1 MNIGITGA
9 SGHVGAN
16 LIRLLQPTGHNIKV
30 LSHKDTRALQVSGM
44 EIVKGDVLKRETL
57 TTFCTNLD
65 VVFHLAAHISIG
77 GNNYDT
83 VYAINVD
90 GTKNVME
97 AAKQAGVKRFIHFSS
112 IHALEHYPFDFPMDE
127 TRPLALN
134 APLAYERTKAI
145 AESLVLEQNN
155 KDFETVVLNPT
166 AIIGPNDFKPSF
178 LGRTLIMMY
187 KGQLPGLVPGGY
199 NWVDVRDVA
208 AAAISAIDKGKPGEH
223 YILSGEWQS
232 IKFLAS
238 LVAEIKGRKMK
249 LPVLPLRLARAGI
262 PFFTLWS
269 RITGNPPLYTSESL
283 SILQNGNRNIS
294 HNKATAELGF
304 NPRPLKESLNDT
316 ISWFR
321 KMSYI

>member
-16 LIRLLQPTGHNIKV
+16 LIRLLQPAGHNIKV
-30 LSHKDTRALQVSGM
+30 LLHKDGRALQIQGI
-44 EIVKGDVLKRETL
+44 ETVKGDVLKKETL
-57 TTFCTNLD
+57 KPFCTNLD

-83 VYAINVD
+83 VYAINVE

-97 AAKQAGVKRFIHFSS
+97 AAEKAGVKRFIHFSS
-112 IHALEHYPFDFPMDE
+112 IHALEHHPLDRPMDE

-166 AIIGPNDFKPSF
+166 AIIGPYDFKPSF
-178 LGRTLIMMY
+178 LGRTLIMIY

-208 AAAISAIDKGKPGEH
+208 AAAISAIDKGKPGER

-232 IKFLAS
+232 IKTLAS
-238 LVAEIKGRKMK
+238 LVAEIKNREMK
-249 LPVLPLRLARAGI
+249 LPVLPLWLARAGI
-262 PFFTLWS
+262 PFFSLWS
-269 RITGNPPLYTSESL
+269 RFTSNPPLYTSESL

-294 HNKATAELGF
+294 HNKATAALGF